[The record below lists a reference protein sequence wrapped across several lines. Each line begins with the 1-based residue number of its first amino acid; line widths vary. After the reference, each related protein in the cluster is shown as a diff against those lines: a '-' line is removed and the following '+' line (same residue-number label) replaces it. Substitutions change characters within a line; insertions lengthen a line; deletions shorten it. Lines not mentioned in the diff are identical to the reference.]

1 MFDIQAELKK
11 LPDSPG
17 VYLHKDRYGQIIYV
31 GKAISLRKRVRQYFQ
46 SSKNQAPKV
55 RSMVEHIAEFDYITC
70 GSEMEALMLECNLIK
85 QYEPKYNIL
94 LRDDKTYPYIKVTL
108 GENYPRILKTR
119 RIVNDGSKYFG
130 PYPDAGAVNTIIEL
144 LNDLYSLKRC
154 SAAAFPAGFSPCLNF
169 HIKRCRGICQGNVP
183 REEYMQSVERA
194 MEFLQGKN
202 HELLDRLQ
210 QRMEA
215 AAEAL
220 EFEDAAR
227 YRDYINDVNTLAE
240 KQRVVLARPEN
251 LDIVLLSQGLSG
263 AHAVLFTVREGKL
276 SGRESFYLGEFS
288 AESREEIVAE
298 FIKQYYYANVMVPK
312 EILVDRLPK
321 DAALLE
327 DWLSNQKGSRVS
339 LTAPARGEKRAL
351 MDLVRKDVDQMLKD
365 LDERT
370 RRQLEKEQA
379 VQLGLAQLLG
389 EEQAEKTHRIESYDI
404 SHLGGL
410 DAVGAMVVFYD
421 GKPLRKAYR
430 RFKIKTVEG
439 GNDDTGSMQEV
450 LFRRFSRALEGDP
463 SFSELPDLI
472 LMDGGIGQVHAA
484 EAVLKALK
492 LDSIPVAGLA
502 KDDKHRT
509 RALVFREEELP
520 LKGRQELFAYCG
532 TIQEEVHRFAIDYHH
547 NLRGKSMSR
556 SVLDGIPGIGEKRKL
571 ALLSAFGS
579 VDAIKAAGAYELSQ
593 APGMNL
599 RAAEE
604 VVKYFAKQDEEAA
617 NRTKPEVEI
626 DENVDYSSPGGIG
639 RQISLPAVDEDGVI
653 I

>member
-1 MFDIQAELKK
+1 MFNIQEELKK

-144 LNDLYSLKRC
+144 LSDLYSLKRC
-154 SAAAFPAGFSPCLNF
+154 NTVSFPAGFTPCLNF
-169 HIKRCRGICQGNVP
+169 HINRCKGICQGNVD
-183 REEYMQSVERA
+183 RAEYMQGVEKA
-194 MEFLQGKN
+194 MDFLQGKN
-202 HELLDRLQ
+202 HELMDRLKEK
-210 QRMEA
+210 MEA

-227 YRDYINDVNTLAE
+227 YRDYINDINTLSE
-240 KQRVVLARPEN
+240 KQRVVLSRPEN

-276 SGRESFYLGEFS
+276 SGRESFFLGDFS

-312 EILVDRLPK
+312 EILVSKLPQ

-327 DWLSNQKGSRVS
+327 DWLSNQRGSRVT
-339 LTAPARGEKRAL
+339 LLAPARGEKRAL

-370 RRQLEKEQA
+370 RRQIEKEQA

-389 EEQAEKTHRIESYDI
+389 EELADRTHRIESYDI

-410 DAVGAMVVFYD
+410 DAVGAMVVFVD
-421 GKPLRKAYR
+421 GKPMKKAYR
-430 RFKIKTVEG
+430 RFRIRTVEG
-439 GNDDTGSMQEV
+439 GNDDTASMQEV
-450 LFRRFSRALEGDP
+450 LFRRFSRAREGDP
-463 SFSELPDLI
+463 SFAELPDLI
-472 LMDGGIGQVHAA
+472 LMDGGLGQVHAA
-484 EAVLKALK
+484 QAVLRALK
-492 LDSIPVAGLA
+492 YDNIPVAGMA

-509 RALVFREEELP
+509 RALIYNDEELP

-547 NLRGKSMSR
+547 NLRSKSMSR
-556 SVLDGIPGIGEKRKL
+556 SVLDGIPGIGEKRKQ
-571 ALLSAFGS
+571 ALLTHFGS
-579 VDAIKAAGAYELSQ
+579 VDAIKEASAYELSQ
-593 APGMNL
+593 APGMNM
-599 RAAEE
+599 AVAED
-604 VVKYFAKQDEEAA
+604 VVNYFAKQEEAA
-617 NRTKPEVEI
+617 KEPGRPVVEV
-626 DENVDYSSPGGIG
+626 DDTVYTSPGGIG
-639 RQISLPAVDEDGVI
+639 RQVSLPAVDEDGVI